1 MDDSDKKEFAIL
13 FYGTGELYDKAVTKN
28 LLQIYFDALKGFTIE
43 QVKDGVSKHA
53 LDPKH
58 GTFFPKPADIV
69 RHLQVDEPSA
79 EEKAELA
86 WAQVLHAMRKHG
98 SYGSLELDDKQ
109 ALAAVKSFTTWKDLC
124 MTPETSMTWAKK
136 EFISMYSTYEKTPVE
151 MLPSSLPGREALIE
165 HKQKSSAAMVNII
178 NGIENHRANI
188 DLDDTSWADNLS
200 LEE

>member
-1 MDDSDKKEFAIL
+1 MQDSDKDEFKMLMI
-13 FYGTGELYDKAVTKN
+13 GIGELYNKEITKP
-28 LLQIYFDALKGFTIE
+28 LLRIYFSALTDYSLSLVEKGINVHTMDA
-43 QVKDGVSKHA
+43 
-53 LDPKH
+53 KH

-79 EEKAELA
+79 EEKAQLA

-109 ALAAVKSFTTWKDLC
+109 ALAAIKSFTTWKDLC

-165 HKQKSSAAMVNII
+165 HKQKDSAVMVNILD
-178 NGIENHRANI
+178 GIENHRANI
-188 DLDDTSWADNLS
+188 DLDDTSWADDLS
-200 LEE
+200 LEG